1 MGSSP
6 ASHPASWPGSMD
18 TCCISPWSITVGSR
32 DSPPTQRLRL
42 LFLSSCWSPHL
53 VPWPQKWRQELT
65 PGNVLP
71 LLLQVLW
78 HVVPKLFSSGI
89 LVWGCVLLL
98 PRPPWGYKCCKT
110 ASNHPPSGSAA
121 SAAPAP
127 KQTLTGSS
135 QSAVCPLHREHE
147 KERKPWE
154 LCTGAPSMCPGQPK
168 SWTAPPVF
176 GLSWKTTEW
185 PNSRRA
191 VCPQRSLVG
200 SAAMGMIDLSS
211 WHPCPSL
218 GTTAGDL
225 LQTGYQA
232 ANAMGGSIPWQERNW
247 LPILLSTRKDFFA
260 VIHTFQQPASR
271 RLWGKWGQWHQR
283 LQINHYYRA
292 FYLVEASEQKT
303 DTNNI

>member
-98 PRPPWGYKCCKT
+98 PRPPWRYKCCKT

-168 SWTAPPVF
+168 SWTAPQFLVYPEKQLNDQTQDVLSVLSVPWWALQQWEWLICHPGIPVPP
-176 GLSWKTTEW
+176 W
-185 PNSRRA
+185 A
-191 VCPQRSLVG
+191 PQLVTCCRQDTRQQMPWEGAFPDRKGIDYQSFFLPGRISL
-200 SAAMGMIDLSS
+200 L
-211 WHPCPSL
+211 
-218 GTTAGDL
+218 
-225 LQTGYQA
+225 
-232 ANAMGGSIPWQERNW
+232 
-247 LPILLSTRKDFFA
+247 
-260 VIHTFQQPASR
+260 
-271 RLWGKWGQWHQR
+271 
-283 LQINHYYRA
+283 
-292 FYLVEASEQKT
+292 
-303 DTNNI
+303 